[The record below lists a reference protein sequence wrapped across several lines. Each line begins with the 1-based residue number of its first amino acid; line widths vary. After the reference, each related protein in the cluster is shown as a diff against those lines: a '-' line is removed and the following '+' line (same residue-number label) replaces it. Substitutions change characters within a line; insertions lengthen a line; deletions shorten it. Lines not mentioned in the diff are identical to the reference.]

1 MIYKNDYSTTTSART
16 ERERVAVGWSLIASG
31 QRLLLPEKHSRYTYI
46 KVLSPPRPVVAELIS
61 LFTAKCLANHPRE
74 ISQKNYNYSK

>member
-1 MIYKNDYSTTTSART
+1 MIFFVGD
-16 ERERVAVGWSLIASG
+16 ERLLWPFSFAAVAVGWSLIASG

-61 LFTAKCLANHPRE
+61 LFTAKCLEKYPKE
-74 ISQKNYNYSK
+74 LLLFKMT